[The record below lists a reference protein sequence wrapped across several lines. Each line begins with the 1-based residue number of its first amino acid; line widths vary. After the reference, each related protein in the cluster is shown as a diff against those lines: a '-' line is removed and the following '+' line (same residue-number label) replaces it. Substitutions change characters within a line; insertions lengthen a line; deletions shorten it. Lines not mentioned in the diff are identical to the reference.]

1 MADGHIDRAVDS
13 LLWAV
18 GDLDE
23 IHIHAAD
30 AHIDAAITHVLAA
43 SSTRLSKYIAM
54 VQKLKE
60 DIDTVHKQILA
71 TAHEIEELAV
81 RIDNADY

>member
-1 MADGHIDRAVDS
+1 MSDGHIDRAVDS
-13 LLWAV
+13 LLRAV

-23 IHIHAAD
+23 INIHTAD
-30 AHIDAAITHVLAA
+30 DHIDAAIAYVLAA
-43 SSTRLSKYIAM
+43 SPTRLSKYVAM

-60 DIDTVHKQILA
+60 DVDTVQKQILA